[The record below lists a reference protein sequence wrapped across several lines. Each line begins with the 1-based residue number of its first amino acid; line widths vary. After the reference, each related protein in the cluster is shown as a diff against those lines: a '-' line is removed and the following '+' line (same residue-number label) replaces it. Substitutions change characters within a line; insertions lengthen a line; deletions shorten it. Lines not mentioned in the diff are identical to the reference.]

1 MSKYIVKSLVTEL
14 GGQFVVLKREK
25 VGSQGQRGLQSSYV
39 VLDSNTLE
47 KVFDSPDKDNV
58 REFIEDQ
65 EWEGKAK
72 ERAAK
77 RGTLAE
83 TIEAC
88 STGSTVV
95 DTTVEPSGPVVVDDE
110 DDDEVDLEQHVP
122 QDHGIQ
128 QPPV

>member
-25 VGSQGQRGLQSSYV
+25 VGSQGQRGIQSSYAV
-39 VLDSNTLE
+39 IDSNTLE
-47 KVFDSPDKDNV
+47 KVFESPDKIKV

-72 ERAAK
+72 ERAEK

-83 TIEAC
+83 TLQAGN
-88 STGSTVV
+88 TLSTVV
-95 DTTVEPSGPVVVDDE
+95 DTTAEPSGPVVVEDENDDE
-110 DDDEVDLEQHVP
+110 IDLEPQAP

>member
-25 VGSQGQRGLQSSYV
+25 VGSQGQRGLQSSYA
-39 VLDSNTLE
+39 VLNSDTLE
-47 KVFDSPDKDNV
+47 KVFESNDKAKV

-65 EWEGKAK
+65 EWDSKAK

-83 TIEAC
+83 TLQAGT
-88 STGSTVV
+88 TGSTTV

-110 DDDEVDLEQHVP
+110 DDDEIDPEPQVP

>member
-1 MSKYIVKSLVTEL
+1 MSKFIVKSLVTEL

-39 VLDSNTLE
+39 VLDSDSLE
-47 KVFDSPDKDNV
+47 KVFESLDKDKV

-65 EWEGKAK
+65 EWELKSK

-83 TIEAC
+83 TLQAGN
-88 STGSTVV
+88 TGSTVV

-110 DDDEVDLEQHVP
+110 DDDDVDPEPQSS

>member
-1 MSKYIVKSLVTEL
+1 MSKFIVKNLVTEL

-25 VGSQGQRGLQSSYV
+25 VGSKGQRGLQSSYA
-39 VLDSNTLE
+39 VLDSDTLL
-47 KVFDSPDKDNV
+47 KVGEFTDKDKL

-65 EWEGKAK
+65 EWESKAQ

-83 TIEAC
+83 TLAAGT
-88 STGSTVV
+88 TGSSVV

-110 DDDEVDLEQHVP
+110 DDDEIDPEPGVP

>member
-25 VGSQGQRGLQSSYV
+25 VGSQGQRGIQSSYA
-39 VLDSNTLE
+39 VLNSDTLE
-47 KVFDSPDKDNV
+47 KVFESNDKANI

-65 EWEGKAK
+65 EWDSKAK

-83 TIEAC
+83 TLQAGE
-88 STGSTVV
+88 TGSTVV

-110 DDDEVDLEQHVP
+110 DDDEIDPEPQIP

>member
-1 MSKYIVKSLVTEL
+1 MSKFIVKSLVAEL

-25 VGSQGQRGLQSSYV
+25 VGSQGQRGLQSSYA
-39 VLDSNTLE
+39 VLDSDTLE
-47 KVFDSPDKDNV
+47 KVFESNDKAKV

-83 TIEAC
+83 TLDAGT
-88 STGSTVV
+88 TGSTVV
-95 DTTVEPSGPVVVDDE
+95 DTTVEPSGPVVVNDE
-110 DDDEVDLEQHVP
+110 DDDEVDPEPSVP

>member
-14 GGQFVVLKREK
+14 GGRFVVLKREK
-25 VGSQGQRGLQSSYV
+25 VGQQGQRGLQSSYA
-39 VLDSNTLE
+39 VLDSDTLQN
-47 KVFDSPDKDNV
+47 VFQSHDKDKV

-65 EWEGKAK
+65 EWESKAK

-83 TIEAC
+83 TLQAGD
-88 STGSTVV
+88 TGSTVI

-110 DDDEVDLEQHVP
+110 DDDEVDPEPQVP

>member
-1 MSKYIVKSLVTEL
+1 MSKFIVKNLVTEL

-25 VGSQGQRGLQSSYV
+25 VGSNGQRGIQSVYS
-39 VLDSNTLE
+39 VLNSDTLE
-47 KVFDSPDKDNV
+47 KVGEFTDKDKL

-83 TIEAC
+83 TLQAGT
-88 STGSTVV
+88 TGSTVV

-110 DDDEVDLEQHVP
+110 DDDEIDPEPQVP

>member
-1 MSKYIVKSLVTEL
+1 MSKFIVKSLVTEL

-25 VGSQGQRGLQSSYV
+25 VGSQGQRGMQSSYA
-39 VLDSNTLE
+39 VLDSSTLE
-47 KVFDSPDKDNV
+47 KVGEFTEKKAL

-83 TIEAC
+83 TLQAGE
-88 STGSTVV
+88 TGTTVV

-110 DDDEVDLEQHVP
+110 DNDEIDPEP
-122 QDHGIQ
+122 QIPQNHGIQ

>member
-47 KVFDSPDKDNV
+47 KVFDSPDKDKV

-83 TIEAC
+83 TLQAGT
-88 STGSTVV
+88 TGSTVV

-110 DDDEVDLEQHVP
+110 DDDEVDPEQQVP
-122 QDHGIQ
+122 QNHGIQ

>member
-1 MSKYIVKSLVTEL
+1 MSKFIVKSLVAEL

-25 VGSQGQRGLQSSYV
+25 VGSQGQRGLQSSYA
-39 VLDSNTLE
+39 VLNSDTLE
-47 KVFDSPDKDNV
+47 KVFESSDKAKV

-83 TIEAC
+83 TIEAGT
-88 STGSTVV
+88 TGSTVV
-95 DTTVEPSGPVVVDDE
+95 DTTVEPSGPVVVNDE
-110 DDDEVDLEQHVP
+110 DDDEVDPEQQVP

>member
-1 MSKYIVKSLVTEL
+1 MSKFIVKSLVAEL

-25 VGSQGQRGLQSSYV
+25 VGSQGQRGLQSSYA
-39 VLDSNTLE
+39 VLNSDTLE
-47 KVFDSPDKDNV
+47 KVFESSDKAKV

-77 RGTLAE
+77 RGALAE
-83 TIEAC
+83 TIEAGT
-88 STGSTVV
+88 TGSTVV

-110 DDDEVDLEQHVP
+110 DDDEVDPEPQVP

>member
-1 MSKYIVKSLVTEL
+1 MSKFIVKNLVTEL

-25 VGSQGQRGLQSSYV
+25 VGSNGQRGIQSVYS
-39 VLDSNTLE
+39 VLNSDTLE
-47 KVFDSPDKDNV
+47 KVGEFTDKDKL

-65 EWEGKAK
+65 EWESKAK

-83 TIEAC
+83 TLQAGE
-88 STGSTVV
+88 TGSTTV
-95 DTTVEPSGPVVVDDE
+95 DTTIEPSGPVVVDDE
-110 DDDEVDLEQHVP
+110 DDDEVDPEPQIP

>member
-25 VGSQGQRGLQSSYV
+25 VGSQGQRGIQSSYA
-39 VLDSNTLE
+39 VLNSDTLE
-47 KVFDSPDKDNV
+47 KVFESNDKAKV

-65 EWEGKAK
+65 EWDSKAK

-83 TIEAC
+83 TLQAGE
-88 STGSTVV
+88 TGSTVV

-110 DDDEVDLEQHVP
+110 DDDEIDPEPQIP

>member
-14 GGQFVVLKREK
+14 GGRFVVLKREK
-25 VGSQGQRGLQSSYV
+25 VGQQGQRGLQSSYA
-39 VLDSNTLE
+39 VLDSDTLQN
-47 KVFDSPDKDNV
+47 VFQSHDKDKV

-65 EWEGKAK
+65 EWESKAK

-83 TIEAC
+83 TLAAGD
-88 STGSTVV
+88 TGSTVI

-110 DDDEVDLEQHVP
+110 DDDGVDPDPQIP

>member
-1 MSKYIVKSLVTEL
+1 MSKFIVKSLVTEL

-39 VLDSNTLE
+39 VLDSDTLQT
-47 KVFDSPDKDNV
+47 VFQSNDKTKV

-65 EWEGKAK
+65 EFDSKVK

-83 TIEAC
+83 TLQAGD
-88 STGSTVV
+88 TGSTVI
-95 DTTVEPSGPVVVDDE
+95 DTTIEPSGPVVLDDE
-110 DDDEVDLEQHVP
+110 DDDEVDPEPQVP

>member
-25 VGSQGQRGLQSSYV
+25 VGQQGQRGIQSSYA

-47 KVFDSPDKDNV
+47 NVFQSNDKAKV

-65 EWEGKAK
+65 EWDSKAK

-77 RGTLAE
+77 RGSLAE
-83 TIEAC
+83 TLQAGT
-88 STGSTVV
+88 TGSTVV

-110 DDDEVDLEQHVP
+110 DDDEVDPEPQVP

>member
-25 VGSQGQRGLQSSYV
+25 VGSQGQRGIQSSYA
-39 VLDSNTLE
+39 VLNSDTLE
-47 KVFDSPDKDNV
+47 KVFESPDKTKV

-65 EWEGKAK
+65 EWDSKAK

-83 TIEAC
+83 TLQAGE
-88 STGSTVV
+88 TGSTVV
-95 DTTVEPSGPVVVDDE
+95 NTTVEPSGPVVVDDE
-110 DDDEVDLEQHVP
+110 DDDEIDPEPQVP

>member
-1 MSKYIVKSLVTEL
+1 MSKFIVKSLVAEL

-25 VGSQGQRGLQSSYV
+25 VGSQGQRGLQSSYA
-39 VLDSNTLE
+39 VLNSDTLE
-47 KVFDSPDKDNV
+47 KVFESSDKSKV

-83 TIEAC
+83 TIEAGT
-88 STGSTVV
+88 TGSTVV
-95 DTTVEPSGPVVVDDE
+95 DTTVEPSGPVVVNDE
-110 DDDEVDLEQHVP
+110 DDDEVDPEQQVP

>member
-14 GGQFVVLKREK
+14 GGRFVVLKREK
-25 VGSQGQRGLQSSYV
+25 VGQQGQRGLQSSYAV
-39 VLDSNTLE
+39 IDSDTLE
-47 KVFDSPDKDNV
+47 NVFQSNDKDKV

-65 EWEGKAK
+65 EWESKAK

-83 TIEAC
+83 TLQAGETS
-88 STGSTVV
+88 STTV
-95 DTTVEPSGPVVVDDE
+95 DTTIEPSGPVVVDDE
-110 DDDEVDLEQHVP
+110 DDDEIDPEPQIP

>member
-14 GGQFVVLKREK
+14 GGRFVVLKREK
-25 VGSQGQRGLQSSYV
+25 VGQQGQRGLQSSYAV
-39 VLDSNTLE
+39 IDSDTLE
-47 KVFDSPDKDNV
+47 NVFQSNDKDKV

-65 EWEGKAK
+65 EWESKAK

-83 TIEAC
+83 TLAAGD
-88 STGSTVV
+88 TGSTVV

-110 DDDEVDLEQHVP
+110 DDDEVDPEPQIP